1 MIQLAIEGEEDIIVA
16 ASFGRSLAREM
27 GFSVVDQTKITVS
40 ISELTRNVINY
51 GIRGYIQ
58 FKKSERCLEIRV
70 QDEGP
75 GIQNIKEAMQDGMTT
90 GNGLGLGL
98 SGTKRLMDEFH
109 IESKVGVGTCIII
122 RKWLPDQDDNQDG

>member
-1 MIQLAIEGEEDIIVA
+1 MIQLAIETEEDIIVA
-16 ASFGRSLAREM
+16 ATFGKSYAREM

-51 GIRGYIQ
+51 GDKGFIM
-58 FKKSERCLEIRV
+58 FEKEEHCLKITV

-75 GIQNIKEAMQDGMTT
+75 GIPDIQEAMKDGVTT

-109 IESKVGVGTCIII
+109 IESKPGKGTKIVIK
-122 RKWLPDQDDNQDG
+122 KWLPCMSEEQDG

>member
-1 MIQLAIEGEEDIIVA
+1 MIQLAIESEEDIIVA
-16 ASFGRSLAREM
+16 ASFGKSLAREM
-27 GFSVVDQTKITVS
+27 GFSIVDQTKITVS

-58 FKKSERCLEIRV
+58 FRKSGRCLEITV

-75 GIQNIKEAMQDGMTT
+75 GILNIKEAMRDGMST

-98 SGTKRLMDEFH
+98 SGTQRLMDEFH
-109 IESKVGVGTCIII
+109 IESEVGTGTCIII
-122 RKWLPDQDDNQDG
+122 RKWLPDQDEDKGL

>member
-1 MIQLAIEGEEDIIVA
+1 MIQLAIETEEDIIVA
-16 ASFGRSLAREM
+16 ATFGKSYAREM

-51 GIRGYIQ
+51 GDKGCITFEKDGQ
-58 FKKSERCLEIRV
+58 CLRITV

-75 GIQNIKEAMQDGMTT
+75 GIPDINEAMKDGVTT
-90 GNGLGLGL
+90 GSGLGLGL

-109 IESKVGVGTCIII
+109 IESKMGEGTKIII
-122 RKWLPDQDDNQDG
+122 KKWLPPQGEEQEV